1 MKINIEEIQSRLT
14 IDKDNLEQE
23 ILEQPN
29 FYFLYG
35 VMCAEAQKELNNA
48 EEYEKVTRSE
58 IFKELKASPEKMT
71 EKQIEAEY
79 RTDPRHLDAVKKT
92 TESQFNY
99 DVLSAAQASF
109 AQRKYMLELLAKN
122 NGSTQ
127 NGNVEN
133 TREEIKKAVK
143 VRRFK
148 GE

>member
-1 MKINIEEIQSRLT
+1 
-14 IDKDNLEQE
+14 
-23 ILEQPN
+23 
-29 FYFLYG
+29 
-35 VMCAEAQKELNNA
+35 
-48 EEYEKVTRSE
+48 
-58 IFKELKASPEKMT
+58 MT

-99 DVLSAAQASF
+99 DVLNAAQASF
-109 AQRKYMLELLAKN
+109 AQRKYMLELLARN

-127 NGNVEN
+127 NGNVET

-143 VRRFK
+143 VRRCK